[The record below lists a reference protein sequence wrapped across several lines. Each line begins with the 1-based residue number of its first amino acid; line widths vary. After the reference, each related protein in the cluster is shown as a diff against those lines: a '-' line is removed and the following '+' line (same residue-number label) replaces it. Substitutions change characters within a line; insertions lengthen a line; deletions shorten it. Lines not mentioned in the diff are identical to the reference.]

1 MIRVV
6 HVRLRPD
13 KLPNPKSFKL
23 EPLDLT
29 NVVVNEGCRLSKPI
43 KIGLSGGSALLDFL
57 L

>member
-43 KIGLSGGSALLDFL
+43 KIGLSGGSAFLDFL